1 MNQILNNSDLVVVS
15 ISYSKKN
22 YNFVDKKF
30 FSKMKKS
37 PVFVNTSRGEVVDE
51 KALIYAL
58 KNKKIKCALLDVL
71 KDEQF
76 MDKKENILLNYSK
89 NNPNLIITPHMAG
102 LTYESEKKA
111 FMISVNNIIKFFKS

>member
-1 MNQILNNSDLVVVS
+1 
-15 ISYSKKN
+15 
-22 YNFVDKKF
+22 
-30 FSKMKKS
+30 MKKS